1 MNNIKNNDICFLIPS
16 YNRYDKLINLLNQ
29 IFKYEGVNVIVYNDK
44 SDDDRY
50 KKLDYQYTNLKVLHG
65 LENNGKVKF
74 NYTIKSLINE
84 AKLSDFEYFIF
95 IADDM
100 VLCKNFL
107 PNTIPLLNRYDI
119 VNLFSLSSGGWGC
132 TSYIDGV
139 FTISKSAIELI
150 YDIIPTKLKNIENKS
165 TGVWETVTRYFCSE
179 NTSNYRLTSLNYAL
193 VQHDGNFD
201 SKLHPKFRLKIPII
215 ALNFYDDFYGE
226 EIKIISTS
234 GAVNQNNKVVKKKSS
249 EGTSGGNTKQ
259 TPKPTQAII
268 TSPIVTEKPKIQKED
283 NPTPNEKPK
292 GIHKVNSDIFMGKAY
307 KKKLRFGKK

>member
-215 ALNFYDDFYGE
+215 ASNFYDNYYGN
-226 EIKIISTS
+226 EITLISYS
-234 GAVNQNNKVVKKKSS
+234 KKNK
-249 EGTSGGNTKQ
+249 TIQ
-259 TPKPTQAII
+259 
-268 TSPIVTEKPKIQKED
+268 EKE
-283 NPTPNEKPK
+283 N
-292 GIHKVNSDIFMGKAY
+292 
-307 KKKLRFGKK
+307 